1 MMMRHGRNS
10 PSALRCAERRRR
22 EDEAPRLCAEV
33 PNLVRL
39 EIAIE
44 ERSEVGTIRHT
55 RRVVVGRAPAL
66 FLVPCGDARCVD
78 GVHDLTAAVMSAL
91 HANEKA
97 FGGDDGCGG
106 SLGLGSCA
114 RVIHFAATAE
124 YRA

>member
-1 MMMRHGRNS
+1 
-10 PSALRCAERRRR
+10 
-22 EDEAPRLCAEV
+22 
-33 PNLVRL
+33 
-39 EIAIE
+39 
-44 ERSEVGTIRHT
+44 
-55 RRVVVGRAPAL
+55 
-66 FLVPCGDARCVD
+66 
-78 GVHDLTAAVMSAL
+78 MSAL